1 MLNKNLIDELKFD
14 HNVITVENLWVRYPL
29 SRGLFS
35 RVYLYAVNGV
45 SFSVQPGETLGL
57 IGESGSG
64 KTTLGRAVL
73 KLIEINEGKIFW
85 GNIDVTKIKES
96 KLRHLRRY
104 FQLIQQDPYGAL
116 DPRMSIYDAVAEGLR
131 IHKLVKSREEE
142 EEIVYKA
149 LAQVKLTPPETFA
162 SKMPDELSGGQ
173 RQRVVIAR
181 ALVLKPKF
189 MVADEPISM
198 VDASTRGQILEILD
212 NARKEN
218 NLSILFITHDIA
230 IASYISNRIMVLYS
244 GKVVEMASSEEI
256 IKNPMH
262 PYTQA
267 LIEAIPRPDPSAKV
281 PEPKIKGEVV
291 PLLDKPKGCVFYN
304 RCPFA
309 MPICKEKEP
318 ELKEIK
324 SGHYVAC
331 HLY

>member
-1 MLNKNLIDELKFD
+1 MLGEDLLSKLNFEHGIIN
-14 HNVITVENLWVRYPL
+14 VENLWIKYPL
-29 SRGLFS
+29 SRGIFS
-35 RVYLYAVNGV
+35 KVYLYAVNGV
-45 SFSVQPGETLGL
+45 SFSIQSGEILGL

-64 KTTLGRAVL
+64 KTTLGRGVL
-73 KLIEINEGKIFW
+73 KLLDIEEGKVFW
-85 GNIDVTKIKES
+85 GNIDVTKLKES
-96 KLRHLRRY
+96 KLRKLRRY

-116 DPRMSIYDAVAEGLR
+116 DPRMRIYDAVAEGLR
-131 IHKLVKSREEE
+131 VHKLVHSREEE
-142 EEIVYKA
+142 EEIVYRA
-149 LAQVKLTPPETFA
+149 LEQVKLTPPEAFA
-162 SKMPDELSGGQ
+162 YKMPDELSGGQ

-198 VDASTRGQILEILD
+198 LDASTRGQILEILN
-212 NARKEN
+212 NARSEN

-230 IASYISNRIMVLYS
+230 IASYISNKIMVLYS
-244 GKVVEMASSEEI
+244 GKVVEISSSEEI

-267 LIEAIPRPDPSAKV
+267 LIEAIPRPDPNAKV

-309 MPICKEKEP
+309 MPVCKEKEP
-318 ELKEIK
+318 ELKEVK